1 MATTFAK
8 QIQPLD
14 GDWQVIFS
22 IVSKDPA
29 DVAFA
34 QKYGDL
40 EIDTSGPY
48 VDTVTPDPTFTFSVA
63 RESKAIWSD
72 ILLNKLPNAEF
83 IYTFDDASILPTTR
97 YRMATIFASKLQ
109 ASLTTALTAL
119 RAMSATPIVNSTF
132 TV

>member
-1 MATTFAK
+1 MATTFNK
-8 QIQPLD
+8 QIQPSD
-14 GDWQVIFS
+14 GNWQVIFS
-22 IVSKDPA
+22 IASKDPA
-29 DVAFA
+29 DVTFA

-40 EIDTSGPY
+40 HIDTSGPY
-48 VDTVTPDPTFTFSVA
+48 VDALDNTFSFSIA
-63 RESKAIWSD
+63 REDKAIWSD

-97 YRMATIFASKLQ
+97 YRMAVLYATVLETSV
-109 ASLTTALTAL
+109 TDALVAL

>member
-1 MATTFAK
+1 MATTFTK
-8 QIQPLD
+8 QIQPSD
-14 GDWQVIFS
+14 GSWQVIFG
-22 IVSKDPA
+22 IGSKDPA
-29 DVAFA
+29 DVTFA

-40 EIDTSGPY
+40 EINTAGPY
-48 VDTVTPDPTFTFSVA
+48 VDPLDGTFSFSVA

-97 YRMATIFASKLQ
+97 YRMATIFASTLQ

-119 RAMSATPIVNSTF
+119 RAMSATPILNSTF